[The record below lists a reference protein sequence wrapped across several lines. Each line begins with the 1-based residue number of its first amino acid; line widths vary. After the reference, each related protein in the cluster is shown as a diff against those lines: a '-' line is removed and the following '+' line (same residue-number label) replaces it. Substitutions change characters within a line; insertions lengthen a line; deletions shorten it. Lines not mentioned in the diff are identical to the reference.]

1 MKSQLTKQYII
12 TLQSYLNEPLDIT
25 LQKANEIGLLATENG
40 LSIIDFLDIHQ
51 CALNT
56 MLCSQTI
63 DKEYLEKTCFFL
75 KECIRPY
82 ERNQRDF
89 QYANTTLR
97 HLYQSLDQTVVEQT
111 QDLQESEK
119 QYRLLVETMNDGLG
133 VMNEG
138 KSLTYVNNKF
148 CEMLGYSRDELIQHT
163 INHLLDNNN
172 LNQITK
178 QLDEDNNN
186 SFELEWIKKDG
197 HKICTNVSPSSILDS
212 DTKANFVV
220 VTDITECK
228 QAKEAVIKE
237 RASLAKRVEERTE
250 ELSRANAEL
259 ARGVRLKDEFL
270 ANMSHELRTPL
281 SAILTRVEIL
291 QEQVFGHLNNKQVNY
306 IENIEKSGRHL
317 LGLINDILDLSKIE
331 AGKMDLQKETL
342 HVKDICHSSLDFI
355 KELALKKSLKVVI
368 NIDCAVDTIIAD
380 TRRLKQILI
389 NLLNNAVKFTNEKQ
403 SIGLEVVG
411 FQEEEVI
418 HFTVWDNG
426 IGIAD
431 ADMDKLFKSFVQVD
445 SSLARRYEGTG
456 LGLALVRRLTEM
468 HGGSVSVESEVGKG
482 SRFTVSLPWQ
492 EGIRGETDDTKT
504 VPTIPGNI
512 SRSHP
517 LILLAEDNESNIQSL
532 SDYLQLYGYQV
543 IVARHGI
550 EAIERAKEESPAIIL
565 MDIQMPIMDG
575 LEATRQ
581 IRSTTKI
588 SNIPIIA
595 LTALAMPGDKER
607 CFAAGVNAYLSKP
620 IYLKGLL
627 KLIEEQLREI

>member
-492 EGIRGETDDTKT
+492 EGIRCETDDTKT

-581 IRSTTKI
+581 IRSTTII
-588 SNIPIIA
+588 SNISIIA